1 MNGWANFFLVLR
13 FIPGDGA
20 GDQSEFTLPFTQEMM
35 SAALGLSVP
44 HLNRTLTRLWADG
57 LIAVNERRVEFIDP
71 KSMALLAQFQPIN
84 PGRIPICG
92 GN

>member
-1 MNGWANFFLVLR
+1 
-13 FIPGDGA
+13 
-20 GDQSEFTLPFTQEMM
+20 M
-35 SAALGLSVP
+35 SDALGLSVP
-44 HLNRTLTRLWADG
+44 HVNRMLAKLRGDG
-57 LIAVNERRVEFIDP
+57 LIALHERDVEFIDP